1 MTLSLPNRAIAAG
14 LTLAVALWLG
24 GAAFLAPAA
33 QAVTIEELQA
43 TIADLQ
49 AQLAALTGGS
59 SSAGCYAFTR
69 DLTLGATGA
78 DVTALQNYLTPT
90 YFTFAGGATGYFGT
104 ITQASV
110 AAWQAANGVAP
121 AAGYFGP
128 ISGAK
133 YNAVC
138 VGTSGDDGEAGGGL
152 SGGAGAAD
160 YTLMSTISGEEVGEA
175 AEDVEVIGVEVE
187 AQGSDLELLAVRVN
201 FDQGTANEDFEEY
214 AKEVAVFLDG
224 EELGRVDADEFND
237 DNAFQAT
244 VSLDGGGVIEE
255 DEMGEV
261 TVAVSGANT
270 IDSGNVTET
279 WTADIVQVRYTDA
292 NGSTVSEDPGTGTR
306 TFSFETFAT
315 ASDLELHI
323 TLADNDDVNKGHL
336 VDVHATENTRAT
348 ILDFDIENQGDTDLV
363 YKEFGF
369 HATTTGSA
377 DIDDFI
383 AGGTSPQIYLILDG
397 EEYGTAN
404 YQDDANDISVGAD
417 EDVLFDD
424 VNFTHPAGETVSGQI
439 EVVVRGLDE
448 DPDLGD
454 TIVAEIDEL
463 VTDQTALFDIRDES
477 NTQLADAQLTGAA
490 TGEASEIRDVGFTL
504 ALVGTPTAVKT
515 TGNASTGTSDS
526 GEFTIT
532 FDVTAWG
539 GDIFIDND
547 NPTRAT
553 ATTHNVTTSVST
565 GTLNADITTTSGATE
580 GTDSFTVLEGD
591 TERFSIVVRVA
602 DGATDDLADG
612 YLDASLTTLRYALTD
627 ATGGLSYTYNLG
639 AFKTS
644 SIFLDDQG
652 Q

>member
-59 SSAGCYAFTR
+59 SSTGCYAFTR

-110 AAWQAANGVAP
+110 AAWQVANGVAP

-128 ISGAK
+128 ISRAK

-175 AEDVEVIGVEVE
+175 AEDVE
-187 AQGSDLELLAVRVN
+187 
-201 FDQGTANEDFEEY
+201 EY

-255 DEMGEV
+255 DEMGEA

-363 YKEFGF
+363 YK
-369 HATTTGSA
+369 
-377 DIDDFI
+377 
-383 AGGTSPQIYLILDG
+383 
-397 EEYGTAN
+397 
-404 YQDDANDISVGAD
+404 
-417 EDVLFDD
+417 
-424 VNFTHPAGETVSGQI
+424 
-439 EVVVRGLDE
+439 
-448 DPDLGD
+448 
-454 TIVAEIDEL
+454 
-463 VTDQTALFDIRDES
+463 
-477 NTQLADAQLTGAA
+477 
-490 TGEASEIRDVGFTL
+490 
-504 ALVGTPTAVKT
+504 AV
-515 TGNASTGTSDS
+515 
-526 GEFTIT
+526 
-532 FDVTAWG
+532 
-539 GDIFIDND
+539 
-547 NPTRAT
+547 
-553 ATTHNVTTSVST
+553 
-565 GTLNADITTTSGATE
+565 
-580 GTDSFTVLEGD
+580 
-591 TERFSIVVRVA
+591 
-602 DGATDDLADG
+602 
-612 YLDASLTTLRYALTD
+612 
-627 ATGGLSYTYNLG
+627 
-639 AFKTS
+639 
-644 SIFLDDQG
+644 
-652 Q
+652 